1 MGGRFATRDALLTNP
16 MPDSRRTR
24 RSIPLWMAYLAV
36 GAVFLVVHA
45 ALETGSMA
53 QNLTYDVV
61 GASAVAV
68 ALVGVRSNR
77 PDRRLPWLL
86 MAFGQALF
94 VMGDLTWNWY
104 EIIGEDP
111 YPSVADVLYLGG
123 YPFIAA
129 GLFLLIRRRLGD
141 GDRGGVLDAAILTM
155 AVAILSWTFLM
166 QPQFVGTELDPLS
179 LGISLAYPI
188 ADLLLIGVAMGLLTT
203 PGARTTSFRLLGASL
218 VLLLIA
224 DQIYAIQ
231 VFEGTYI
238 AGGPIDTLYLVAYLF
253 FGAAVAHPS
262 MCRLTDPQ
270 PVLVTWLGPVRM
282 LCLAAAMVTGPLLV
296 TLGPDASSGLVVTAL
311 GTALLS
317 LLVLA
322 RLAGLVGLLE
332 RDVAQRRALE
342 AKLSYQA
349 FHDPLTGLTNR
360 RRFVQQAE
368 EALARRH
375 RTGSVAALFLDLD
388 DFKTVNDSLGHQA
401 GDDVLIAVGT
411 RIRESLRERDLA
423 ARLGGDE
430 FGVLLVDIPDP
441 AFAATVSD
449 RLLAKLDAPIEIA
462 GTKVVVGASIGIA
475 IDNPSMSSVDDL
487 LGEADVAMYQAKA
500 LGKGRHQIFSPEALA
515 GAEAAAPPT
524 AAEGD
529 RRSWHVR
536 RPIVGRADLRPTS
549 LEPEAG

>member
-1 MGGRFATRDALLTNP
+1 
-16 MPDSRRTR
+16 
-24 RSIPLWMAYLAV
+24 
-36 GAVFLVVHA
+36 
-45 ALETGSMA
+45 
-53 QNLTYDVV
+53 
-61 GASAVAV
+61 
-68 ALVGVRSNR
+68 
-77 PDRRLPWLL
+77 
-86 MAFGQALF
+86 
-94 VMGDLTWNWY
+94 
-104 EIIGEDP
+104 
-111 YPSVADVLYLGG
+111 
-123 YPFIAA
+123 
-129 GLFLLIRRRLGD
+129 
-141 GDRGGVLDAAILTM
+141 
-155 AVAILSWTFLM
+155 M
-166 QPQFVGTELDPLS
+166 QPQFVGTDLDPLS

-218 VLLLIA
+218 VVLLVA

-231 VFEGTYI
+231 VFEGTYV

-253 FGAAVAHPS
+253 FGASVAHPS

-270 PVLVTWLGPVRM
+270 PVLVTWLGPIRL

-296 TLGPDASSGLVVTAL
+296 TLGPDASSGLIVTAL
-311 GTALLS
+311 GTAVLS

-368 EALARRH
+368 EALAREH
-375 RTGSVAALFLDLD
+375 LPGSVAALFLDLD

-401 GDDVLIAVGT
+401 GDDVLVAVGT

-441 AFAATVSD
+441 VFAATVSD

-462 GTKVVVGASIGIA
+462 GTKVMVGASIGIA
-475 IDNPSMSSVDDL
+475 IDNPTMSSVDDL

-524 AAEGD
+524 VAEGE
-529 RRSWHVR
+529 RRPWHVR
-536 RPIVGRADLRPTS
+536 RPIVGRPDIRPTS